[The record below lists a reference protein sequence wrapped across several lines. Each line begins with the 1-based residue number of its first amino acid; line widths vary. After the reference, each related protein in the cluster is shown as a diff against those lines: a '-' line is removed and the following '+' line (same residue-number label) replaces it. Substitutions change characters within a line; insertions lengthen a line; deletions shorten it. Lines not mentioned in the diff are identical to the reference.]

1 MDIRAELQYFKPIN
15 LEEIIKTGEKI
26 PDGIRNSVVLYNKA
40 IESLRSGSEDI
51 AIIELKKAISLNPHF
66 NEAINLLGVCYGY
79 VGDVEKAAEAFNKVI
94 RAESNSVIA
103 MKFMKKLGI
112 AEPMETPAK
121 EKTTAKFKILPK
133 IPTGSSEQT
142 VETPKRVRTKK
153 PSNVDNSGRK
163 RLLYNIIK
171 IGSGFAAGLLLMA
184 LIHSTTNKAEP
195 AEPGVDQETINAAV
209 DEVRTEYER
218 KYQELQNKYDLLKED
233 KDAAARQADY
243 YRSALKLYEIESM
256 VRDRKYEEAA
266 DMLLL
271 LKTVEYKDAEL
282 DKFNK
287 LYETVMPQAAKSAY
301 DRAYRSYNA
310 KKYQDALQGYEK
322 VQLYDPEYAKMD
334 AVLYYMGRSY
344 QLLQESR
351 KAVSTFQ
358 KLIDSYPQ
366 SAYLKSAKM
375 RINELTKIP

>member
-79 VGDVEKAAEAFNKVI
+79 VGDIEKAAEAFNKVI

-103 MKFMKKLGI
+103 MKFMRKLGI
-112 AEPMETPAK
+112 AEPVEMPAK
-121 EKTTAKFKILPK
+121 EKTPAKIKILPK
-133 IPTGSSEQT
+133 IPSGPSEKT
-142 VETPKRVRTKK
+142 AETLKRARTKK
-153 PSNVDNSGRK
+153 QSGVDNSSRK
-163 RLLYNIIK
+163 RLLYDIIK

-184 LIHSTTNKAEP
+184 LIYSTANKAEP
-195 AEPGVDQETINAAV
+195 VEPGVDQETIKAAV

-218 KYQELQNKYDLLKED
+218 AYQELQNKYNLLKED

-243 YRSALKLYEIESM
+243 YRSAIKLYEIESM
-256 VRDRKYEEAA
+256 VREKKYEEAA

-301 DRAYRSYNA
+301 DRAYRSYNS
-310 KKYQDALQGYEK
+310 KKYQDALQSYEK
-322 VQLYDPEYAKMD
+322 VQLYDPGYAKMD

>member
-1 MDIRAELQYFKPIN
+1 MDIRTELQYFKPIN

-26 PDGIRNSVVLYNKA
+26 PDGIRNSIVLYNKA
-40 IESLRSGSEDI
+40 IESLKSGSEDI
-51 AIIELKKAISLNPHF
+51 AMIELKKAISLNPHF

-79 VGDVEKAAEAFNKVI
+79 VGDVEKAAEAFKKVI
-94 RAESNSVIA
+94 KAESNSVIA
-103 MKFMKKLGI
+103 MKILKKLGL
-112 AEPMETPAK
+112 AELVETPVKEKTPAK
-121 EKTTAKFKILPK
+121 IKILSK
-133 IPTGSSEQT
+133 IPANPSEKA
-142 VETPKRVRTKK
+142 VEILKRTRTKK
-153 PSNVDNSGRK
+153 YSNVDNAGRK

-171 IGSGFAAGLLLMA
+171 IGSGFAAGLLLMTIIYSA
-184 LIHSTTNKAEP
+184 MPKAEP
-195 AEPGVDQETINAAV
+195 VEPEADQEMINAAV
-209 DEVRTEYER
+209 EEARAEYER
-218 KYQELQNKYDLLKED
+218 AYKELQNKYDLLKED

-243 YRSALKLYEIESM
+243 YRSAIKLYEIESM

-271 LKTVEYKDAEL
+271 LKTLEYRDAEL

-301 DRAYRSYNA
+301 DRAYRSYNS
-310 KKYQDALQGYEK
+310 KKYQDALQSYEK
-322 VQLYDPEYAKMD
+322 VQLYDPEYKKMD

-351 KAVSTFQ
+351 KAVSVYQ

-366 SAYLKSAKM
+366 SAYLKSAKL